1 MNPLST
7 ALVTMRRSPYQS
19 LASIIILTLTFF
31 VAYCFSF
38 FLTGSEVVLR
48 FFETRPQVIAFFDI
62 NAAPEQIN
70 QVGQAM
76 QEKSY
81 VAEIKIVSKDEALKI
96 YQDENKDDPLLLEL
110 VTAQIL
116 PASIEVSG
124 YSIDDLAKIKTD
136 LTSYDKIDEVVLQE
150 SLIESLSS
158 WTNSIRLVGS
168 ISVILL
174 GLVSLLIMITV
185 IGMKVVAKRPAI
197 KIMRLIGATSWFI
210 RSPFV
215 FEGIIY
221 GLVSSLLGWGLSY
234 AALLYIMPWLT
245 EFLANIPIFPIPPA
259 FFALQLGVGTG
270 VGMMLGAIAG
280 GMAVGRMIKK

>member
-19 LASIIILTLTFF
+19 LVSIIILTFTFF

-38 FLTGSEVVLR
+38 FLAGSEVVLR

-62 NAAPEQIN
+62 NAGNEQIN

-81 VAEIKIVSKDEALKI
+81 VSGIKIVSKDEALKI

-124 YSIDDLAKIKTD
+124 YSIDDLAKIKSD
-136 LTSYDKIDEVVLQE
+136 LGNYEKIDEVVLQE
-150 SLIESLSS
+150 SLIESLSG
-158 WTNSIRLVGS
+158 WTTSIRLAGFV
-168 ISVILL
+168 SVVLL
-174 GLVSLLIMITV
+174 GFVSLLIMITV

-197 KIMRLIGATSWFI
+197 KIMRLIGATSWYI

-215 FEGIIY
+215 FEGVLY
-221 GLVSSLLGWGLSY
+221 GLVSSLLGWGASY
-234 AALLYIMPWLT
+234 AALLYVTPWLT
-245 EFLANIPIFPIPPA
+245 EFLANIPVFPIPPA
-259 FFALQLGVGTG
+259 FYALQLGVGTG
-270 VGMMLGAIAG
+270 FGMLLGAIAG

>member
-19 LASIIILTLTFF
+19 LVSIVILTFTFF

-38 FLTGSEVVLR
+38 FLAGSEAVLR

-62 NAAPEQIN
+62 NAGSEQIN

-76 QEKSY
+76 KEKSY
-81 VAEIKIVSKDEALKI
+81 VSSIKIVSKDEALKI
-96 YQDENKDDPLLLEL
+96 YQDENKDDLLLLEL

-124 YSIDDLAKIKTD
+124 YNIEDLTKIKSD
-136 LTSYDKIDEVVLQE
+136 LSSYEKIEEVVLQD
-150 SLIESLSS
+150 SLVESLSG
-158 WTNSIRLVGS
+158 WTNSIRLVGGV
-168 ISVILL
+168 SVVLL
-174 GLVSLLIMITV
+174 SLVSLMIMVTV

-215 FEGIIY
+215 FEGIVY

-234 AALLYIMPWLT
+234 VALLYITPWLT
-245 EFLANIPIFPIPPA
+245 EFLANIPIFPIPTA
-259 FFALQLGVGTG
+259 FYALQLGVGTG
-270 VGMMLGAIAG
+270 LGMMLGAIAG
-280 GMAVGRMIKK
+280 GVAVGRMIKK